1 MGVPAQPSCFC
12 RCTLSCGHVLRP
24 PIDDAKFLVIPP
36 IKLQSVSKC
45 YRIYKNPQDRFK
57 QAFLNRWR
65 RVIGTEESHAQA
77 GYYRE
82 HWALRDVSFELQPG
96 EAVGIL
102 GRNGAGKSTL
112 LQIIAGTLA
121 PTSGTV
127 ETTGRITALLEL
139 GSGFNPEFTGRE
151 NVFMNAAILGLSR
164 EDTERRFDEIAAFAD
179 IGDFID
185 QPVKTYSSGMMMRL
199 AFSVQ
204 TAVQPSVLIVDE
216 ALGVGDM
223 FFQAKCMTRLR
234 ELLDAGVSLLFVSH
248 DVGTVR
254 QICQRAILLHEG
266 CMVGVGSA
274 ADIAD
279 QYVKYQLE
287 DRNKSAQSVLRTP
300 VDMRFLSE
308 PALPIQDGLP
318 PKIEVA
324 HRPAA
329 PRENVVLEN
338 RPIDFG
344 SESFALRARF
354 NRVGNGDA
362 EITNVQMF
370 RNGAHA
376 SSFDYDDDAC
386 ILISVRFNSF
396 LRNLNLAIKVRT
408 LQGVDVLFQDT
419 RLQEEMARSYDA
431 GDIYT
436 FEWRMKLPLMH
447 GAYALSC
454 GLAHPP
460 EIAGQDWVFVDIVP
474 VAYEFSM
481 APRAAGMIG
490 GFVTLPTQLI
500 ICRQDCRAAS
510 DVRIQEQGAVG
521 LC

>member
-1 MGVPAQPSCFC
+1 M
-12 RCTLSCGHVLRP
+12 TP
-24 PIDDAKFLVIPP
+24 PIR
-36 IKLQSVSKC
+36 LQSVSKS
-45 YRIYKNPQDRFK
+45 YRIYKQPQDRFK
-57 QAFLNRWR
+57 QAFLDRWR
-65 RVIGTEESHAQA
+65 KVLGAGESHAHP

-82 HWALRDVSFELQPG
+82 HWALRDVTFELQPG

-121 PTSGTV
+121 PTTGTV

-151 NVFMNAAILGLSR
+151 NVYLNAAILGLTR
-164 EDTERRFDEIAAFAD
+164 EETEAKFEEIAAFAD

-223 FFQAKCMTRLR
+223 FFQAKCMARLR
-234 ELLDAGVSLLFVSH
+234 ELIDAGVSLLFVSH

-266 CMVGVGSA
+266 RMVGVGSA

-287 DRNKSAQSVLRTP
+287 DRNKSAQSVLRSAADVQSSTCEAAE
-300 VDMRFLSE
+300 VAVSS
-308 PALPIQDGLP
+308 
-318 PKIEVA
+318 IEVGLSGPEA
-324 HRPAA
+324 DEVPEAA
-329 PRENVVLEN
+329 AS
-338 RPIDFG
+338 DAASGMQHAGFG
-344 SESFALRARF
+344 AEAFALRARF

-362 EITNVQMF
+362 EIVNVQML
-370 RNGAHA
+370 RNGTHALNFEFDDEAHIRVFA
-376 SSFDYDDDAC
+376 
-386 ILISVRFNSF
+386 RFRRT
-396 LRNLNLAIKVRT
+396 LRNVNLAIKVKT

-419 RLQEEMARSYDA
+419 RLQNEIGRVYEA
-431 GDIYT
+431 GNTYV
-436 FEWRMKLPLMH
+436 FEWRIRLPLMH
-447 GAYALSC
+447 GAYGVSC

-460 EIAGQDWVFVDIVP
+460 EIAENDWVFIDMVP
-474 VAYEFSM
+474 LAYEFSM

-490 GFVTLPTQLI
+490 GFITLPAQLQI
-500 ICRQDCRAAS
+500 QRQEDLVAG
-510 DVRIQEQGAVG
+510 E
-521 LC
+521 